1 MTASRSS
8 RAAFTAGLTALFL
21 LAGGTAGPPPAVAQA
36 EAGAQAGAE
45 DASDRSGP
53 IGEPLRLG
61 PRDDAADV
69 PSSSDTDVPSSNDM
83 DGGTSQP
90 ASRSTDQTG
99 TGDTTGTAPPNGIE
113 VDQLEDM
120 SLETLGVL
128 DAGSRALGADMWSG
142 TPRRRVEALLPRLPG
157 ELDAPVLR
165 DLARRLLLSPAVAP
179 ERQHAESGNHDLLA
193 LRVDRL
199 SAIGAT
205 DGLMRL
211 IDALPRGTSSPGV
224 LRHRV
229 EALLLRHQRAAACKA
244 VRAAVRQTDD
254 AFWQQALALCQFAAG
269 QVAQADLTV
278 RLLREQADAG
288 EPGFAALYDAAT
300 DEQRRLPD
308 GLPEALGPLHL
319 SLILAG
325 DLRLP
330 DNRLSGL
337 SAGALAAVAT
347 AQGAPLTLR
356 ARAAER
362 AAAMDALPV
371 DKLGALYA
379 AFTFSDDDLTGAASQ
394 TAERERDKL
403 TPVRRRALLYQAVR
417 REPAAAVR
425 AELLRQLLTDRP
437 PGAFIATARLLAEEL
452 SALEVQP
459 DLAWFAATAG
469 RALYAADRPKAAGR
483 WLRMVQQEA
492 IINPKAA
499 AAVTAL
505 WPYAMLA
512 GAEEVPA
519 NGGLAAWR
527 QAQDGAGPSPAG
539 GRESLLRAL
548 LGALGRAPERSWVE
562 IALNAPATP
571 QPAPPAALM
580 YALQEAGEAGR
591 RGETV
596 LLTLLVVGPQGLG
609 DCHPA
614 ALGTAVTALKRV
626 GLGEAARQLA
636 LQAAIYQ
643 GI

>member
-1 MTASRSS
+1 
-8 RAAFTAGLTALFL
+8 LTALFL
-21 LAGGTAGPPPAVAQA
+21 LTGGTPGAPPALAQDDG
-36 EAGAQAGAE
+36 AG
-45 DASDRSGP
+45 DRSDP

-61 PRDDAADV
+61 PPDDGADPSARDGAPASQPD
-69 PSSSDTDVPSSNDM
+69 P
-83 DGGTSQP
+83 TSQP
-90 ASRSTDQTG
+90 GPDARVG
-99 TGDTTGTAPPNGIE
+99 GTAGTKSPDDVEI
-113 VDQLEDM
+113 DQLEDM
-120 SLETLGVL
+120 SLATLGVL
-128 DAGSRALGADMWSG
+128 DAGSGALGADMWSG

-157 ELDAPVLR
+157 DLDAPVLR

-179 ERQHAESGNHDLLA
+179 ERQHAQGGSHDLLA

-199 SAIGAT
+199 AAIGAT
-205 DGLMRL
+205 DGLMQL
-211 IDALPRGTSSPGV
+211 IDALPRSTDSPGV

-229 EALLLRHQRAAACKA
+229 EALLLRHDRAPACKA
-244 VRAAVRQTDD
+244 VRAAVRESDG
-254 AFWQQALALCQFAAG
+254 AFWQQALALCQFADG

-278 RLLREQADAG
+278 RLLREQPDVG
-288 EPGFAALYDAAT
+288 EPGFTALYDAAT
-300 DEQRRLPD
+300 AGQKRLPN
-308 GLPEALGPLHL
+308 GLPDALGPLHL
-319 SLILAG
+319 GLILTA

-337 SAGALAAVAT
+337 RAGALAAVAT
-347 AQGAPLTLR
+347 AERVPLNLR
-356 ARAAER
+356 VRAAER
-362 AAAMDALPV
+362 AAALDALPV
-371 DKLGALYA
+371 ARLGALYA
-379 AFTFSDDDLTGAASQ
+379 AFTFTDDDLTNAASQ

-403 TPVRRRALLYQAVR
+403 APVRRRALLYQAVR
-417 REPAAAVR
+417 QEPAAAVR

-437 PGAFIATARLLAEEL
+437 PGTFIATARLLADEL
-452 SALEVQP
+452 AGLEVQP

-512 GAEEVPA
+512 GADEVPA

-571 QPAPPAALM
+571 RPAPPAALM

-591 RGETV
+591 LGETV

>member
-1 MTASRSS
+1 MTVSRSS
-8 RAAFTAGLTALFL
+8 RAAFVVGFAALFL
-21 LAGGTAGPPPAVAQA
+21 LTGGAAGPPFVHAQSS
-36 EAGAQAGAE
+36 AQESSAQESG
-45 DASDRSGP
+45 DRSQP

-61 PRDDAADV
+61 P
-69 PSSSDTDVPSSNDM
+69 PDTDGDANTDSN
-83 DGGTSQP
+83 GEGRNAGAP
-90 ASRSTDQTG
+90 ANAGEPEPREAAAE
-99 TGDTTGTAPPNGIE
+99 GDSASGVE
-113 VDQLEDM
+113 VDQLDEM

-128 DAGSRALGADMWSG
+128 DTDSGALGADMWSG
-142 TPRRRVEALLPRLPG
+142 TPRRRVEALLPRVPG

-179 ERQHAESGNHDLLA
+179 ERRHAEGGSRDLLA

-199 SAIGAT
+199 AAIGAI
-205 DGLMRL
+205 DGLMQL

-229 EALLLRHQRAAACKA
+229 TAHLLRHERVSACKA
-244 VRAAVRQTDD
+244 VRAAVRETDG
-254 AFWQQALALCQFAAG
+254 AFWQKALALCQFADG
-269 QVAQADLTV
+269 EVAQADLTV
-278 RLLREQADAG
+278 RLLREQAEAEHAG
-288 EPGFAALYDAAT
+288 FTALYDAASAGA
-300 DEQRRLPD
+300 DRLPD
-308 GLPEALGPLHL
+308 GLPDALDPLQL
-319 SLILAG
+319 GLILAG
-325 DLRLP
+325 DLPFP
-330 DNRLSGL
+330 DNRLTGL
-337 SAGALAAVAT
+337 SAGALAALAT
-347 AQGAPLTLR
+347 AEDGPLTLR
-356 ARAAER
+356 TRAAER
-362 AAAMDALPV
+362 AAALDALPV
-371 DKLGALYA
+371 ATLGQLYGQ
-379 AFTFSDDDLTGAASQ
+379 FTFAEDDLTTAASQ
-394 TAERERDKL
+394 IAERERDKL
-403 TPVRRRALLYQAVR
+403 DPVRQRALLYQAVR
-417 REPAAAVR
+417 EEPAAAVR
-425 AELLRQLLTDRP
+425 AELFRQLLTDRP
-437 PGAFIATARLLAEEL
+437 PGAFIATARLLAQDL
-452 SALEVQP
+452 TRLEVQP

-469 RALYAADRPKAAGR
+469 RALYAADRPEAAGR

-527 QAQDGAGPSPAG
+527 QAQDGAGPAAAG

-562 IALNAPATP
+562 IALDAPATP
-571 QPAPPAALM
+571 QSAPPAALI

-596 LLTLLVVGPQGLG
+596 LLSLLVLGPQGLN

-626 GLGEAARQLA
+626 GLEATARRLA